1 MANASIDETA
11 PVTKGRSI
19 LGLIDYVVD
28 PILNLLDDLGATIL
42 LFVQALTWLVRPP
55 FRVAQLMIAIEFI
68 GAGSLFIAGLVG
80 MFTGMAFTV
89 STIVGF
95 RQFSAEGMVG
105 GVVALALA
113 RELAPV
119 LAAVVVTAR
128 AGSTMASEL
137 GNMRVT
143 EQIDAITTMGV
154 SPVQYLVVPRVL
166 ATTIVLP
173 LLAMCF
179 GIAGMFGAWIVA
191 VLWQSIDPGIFF
203 EKVQTFVKMGD
214 IRMLL
219 TKSAIFGVIVSTI
232 CCKKGFHASGGARG
246 VGEATAKAV
255 VASIVAIFAADYVI
269 TTLMTDV

>member
-1 MANASIDETA
+1 
-11 PVTKGRSI
+11 V
-19 LGLIDYVVD
+19 
-28 PILNLLDDLGATIL
+28 
-42 LFVQALTWLVRPP
+42 
-55 FRVAQLMIAIEFI
+55 
-68 GAGSLFIAGLVG
+68 GLVG
-80 MFTGMAFTV
+80 LFTGMAFTV

-154 SPVQYLVVPRVL
+154 SPIQYLVVPRVF
-166 ATTIVLP
+166 ATTFVMP
-173 LLAMCF
+173 LLATCF
-179 GIAGMFGAWIVA
+179 AIAGQTGAYLVA
-191 VLWQSIDPGIFF
+191 VVWQGIDPGIFLDHIPQLLSASDLRIMVV
-203 EKVQTFVKMGD
+203 KSFV
-214 IRMLL
+214 
-219 TKSAIFGVIVSTI
+219 FGFVVSSI
-232 CCKKGFHASGGARG
+232 CCKHGFYASGGARG

-255 VASIVAIFAADYVI
+255 VASIVAIFACDYVL
-269 TTLMTDV
+269 TTLMTEI

>member
-1 MANASIDETA
+1 MASANTEEAA
-11 PVTKGRSI
+11 PPPKPKSLFDALDVVVAPL
-19 LGLIDYVVD
+19 LGI
-28 PILNLLDDLGATIL
+28 LDDLGGTVL
-42 LFVQALTWLVRPP
+42 LFGKALTWLVRPP
-55 FRVAQLMIAIEFI
+55 FRLSQLLNAIEFI
-68 GAGSLFIAGLVG
+68 GAGSMFIAGLVG

-89 STIVGF
+89 SVIVGF

-154 SPVQYLVVPRVL
+154 NPVQYLVVPRVL

-173 LLAMCF
+173 LLAVCF
-179 GIAGMFGAWIVA
+179 AIAGMFGSWIVA
-191 VLWQSIDPGIFF
+191 VVWQLIDPGIFF
-203 EKVQTFVKMGD
+203 ERIQTFVKFSD
-214 IRMLL
+214 VRMLL
-219 TKSAIFGVIVSTI
+219 VKSALFGIIVSTI

-255 VASIVAIFAADYVI
+255 VSSIVAIFAADYVV
-269 TTLMTDV
+269 TTLMTDI

>member
-1 MANASIDETA
+1 MAESDESLPAPKPNPLVAFID
-11 PVTKGRSI
+11 VFF
-19 LGLIDYVVD
+19 D
-28 PILNLLDDLGATIL
+28 PALDILDDFGATIML
-42 LFVQALTWLVRPP
+42 LLQAVMWLFRPP
-55 FRVAQLMIAIEFI
+55 FRFAQLVNAVEFI

-80 MFTGMAFTV
+80 MFTGMAFTL
-89 STIVGF
+89 SSIIGF

-154 SPVQYLVVPRVL
+154 SPVQYLVVPRIV
-166 ATTIVLP
+166 ATLITLP
-173 LLAMCF
+173 LLALSF
-179 GIAGMFGAWIVA
+179 GIAGMFGAYLVG
-191 VLWQSIDPGIFF
+191 VVWQGIDPGTFF
-203 EKVQTFVKMGD
+203 ARIEQFIKWDD

-219 TKSAIFGVIVSTI
+219 TKSAIFGIIVSTI
-232 CCKKGFHASGGARG
+232 CCKKGFYASGGARG

-255 VASIVAIFAADYVI
+255 VASIVAIFAADYV
-269 TTLMTDV
+269 TTSIMTDV

>member
-1 MANASIDETA
+1 MANANTEKAGEQPKAKSIFAMFD
-11 PVTKGRSI
+11 
-19 LGLIDYVVD
+19 VVLN
-28 PILNLLDDLGATIL
+28 PILALLDDLGGTVL
-42 LFVQALTWLVRPP
+42 LFGKALTWLVRPP
-55 FRVAQLMIAIEFI
+55 LRISQILNAIEFI
-68 GAGSLFIAGLVG
+68 GTGSLFIAGLVG

-89 STIVGF
+89 SVIVGF

-173 LLAMCF
+173 LLALCF
-179 GIAGMFGAWIVA
+179 AIAGMFGSWIVA

-203 EKVQTFVKMGD
+203 ERIQTFVKFSD
-214 IRMLL
+214 VRMLL
-219 TKSAIFGVIVSTI
+219 VKSLLFGIIVSTI
-232 CCKKGFHASGGARG
+232 CCKKGFHATGGARG

-255 VASIVAIFAADYVI
+255 VSSIVAIFAADYIV
-269 TTLMTDV
+269 TTIMTDM